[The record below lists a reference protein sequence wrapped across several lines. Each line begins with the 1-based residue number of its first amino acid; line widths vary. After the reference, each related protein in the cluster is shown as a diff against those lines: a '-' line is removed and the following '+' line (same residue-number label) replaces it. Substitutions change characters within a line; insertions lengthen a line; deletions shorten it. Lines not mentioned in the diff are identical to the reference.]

1 MSAGWEALFSAVL
14 EGDNESRQRALA
26 AIDEYQQ
33 RNAQEMLV
41 SVLEFVNS
49 CPTPAFGY
57 LGLKVIHRAL
67 RMCEVCSDISF
78 REFWVHFLESALVI
92 QEKWRECEAVINVIA
107 DISAE
112 LAAKVPFIDVIGF
125 LFMCVKSCPRSGIV
139 MISTVIQRVRVDIPV
154 ERIAAF
160 LEIDSD
166 EENILAAKVSIIVIA
181 LSNKPN
187 DSDLNA
193 MFHSL
198 LTAENPKLN
207 SVTFDVIARQL
218 SSIEKFIEPHLE
230 TLFILL
236 EKSLSNEI
244 TVIHALLFMVK
255 FTNARTGSPVLACLL
270 RLLSIPL
277 SVFDSS
283 EDSVYQFARLCV
295 ANLCERSSG
304 NAFFNAFQE
313 TNLEIIPKLS
323 IICELKEPV
332 ITVIAFSGRYV
343 QLMEVICESLSQPN
357 LSVRRLCLQA
367 IELLCSSFGPL
378 LITDCGDSLL
388 SVFEGFL
395 ECLNDEELA
404 QQFIQTLSAFFQK
417 VPTSV
422 ISPHVLRLV
431 ELALE
436 MSKCHSLRRKVS
448 VCLTN
453 AICNFGSSLTSMTA
467 NITTCALSWIASG
480 DDDSVISSLILVQAL
495 TTNLPV
501 SDRHCFLPVWKASFI
516 MRQRAQT
523 GEDIDICDQCAHSL
537 TGFLSDIVWDDM
549 KTIIPS
555 VIDGASQDLSVS
567 VFDVGAGIESIAG
580 FRQVSSIDPGKVVFV
595 SESCTYSVISSLRM
609 ILSCVTHFQTKYL
622 SIFAD
627 VTLRLCASWIGNPVL
642 ELSTKMLCWSILEA
656 MSKYLHV
663 SFVCELFLV
672 GVKLCG
678 FDSYVDYTEKVLLN
692 ILSNNRF
699 EVSQDHARSIAAV
712 LIEKVLGNSGEDSL
726 EYDPFELDIT
736 LMTEL
741 IASSEACFLTN
752 DLLSRLV
759 ITLENPSTAGFG
771 LACLSRY
778 FVVSRDCE
786 LFSRFAEVA
795 LMLLHDVD
803 DHFYVSLHA
812 IQSLEYVI
820 RHLPR
825 DQSFVSVVTTELIR
839 IITHKNDYENDT
851 LIFFD
856 LSLVTFVRLDPPADT
871 IPMIIKALPM
881 SVANDSTRFVISFI
895 VDTLCSLPRDAI
907 RNDLV
912 LAFLRSH
919 LKSAFTTQEA
929 LSKIEGLLR
938 DLT

>member
-1 MSAGWEALFSAVL
+1 MSVGWEALFSAVL
-14 EGDNESRQRALA
+14 DGDNGSRRLA
-26 AIDEYQQ
+26 VGAIDEYQQ
-33 RNAQEMLV
+33 RNVQEMLV

-67 RMCEVCSDISF
+67 IMCEVCADISF
-78 REFWVHFLESALVI
+78 REFWMQFLESALVI
-92 QEKWRECEAVINVIA
+92 QEKWCESAAVINVIA

-112 LAAKVPFIDVIGF
+112 LAAKAPFIDIIGF
-125 LFMCVKSCPRSGIV
+125 LFTCVKLNPCSGIV
-139 MISTVIQRVRVDIPV
+139 MISTVIQRVRLDIPA
-154 ERIAAF
+154 ERIVAF
-160 LEIDSD
+160 LEMDTND
-166 EENILAAKVSIIVIA
+166 ENILAAKVSILVIA

-193 MFHSL
+193 MFNSL
-198 LTAENPKLN
+198 LTVENPKLN
-207 SVTFDVIARQL
+207 SVTFEVLARQT

-236 EKSLSNEI
+236 EKSLSNEMAA
-244 TVIHALLFMVK
+244 IHALLFIVK
-255 FTNARTGSPVLACLL
+255 FTNARTSSSILSCLL

-295 ANLCERSSG
+295 ANVCERSSG
-304 NAFFNAFQE
+304 NAVFTAFRE
-313 TNLEIIPKLS
+313 TNLDIIPTLS
-323 IICELKEPV
+323 IICELREPV

-343 QLMEVICESLSQPN
+343 RLMELVCESLSQPN
-357 LSVRRLCLQA
+357 FSIRRLCLEA
-367 IELLCSSFGPL
+367 TEHLCSSFGPL
-378 LITDCGDSLL
+378 LITDCSDSLL
-388 SVFEGFL
+388 SVFEGFV
-395 ECLNDEELA
+395 ECLNDELA
-404 QQFIQTLSAFFQK
+404 QQFIQTLAAFFKK

-422 ISPHVLRLV
+422 ISPRVLRLV
-431 ELALE
+431 ELALA
-436 MSKCHSLRRKVS
+436 MSTCHSLRRKVS
-448 VCLTN
+448 VCLNN
-453 AICNFGSSLTSMTA
+453 ALCNFGSSLTSMTT
-467 NITTCALSWIASG
+467 NITTCALSWLASS
-480 DDDSVISSLILVQAL
+480 DDDSVISALVLAQAL

-501 SDRHCFLPVWKASFI
+501 IEKHCFLPVWNASFI

-537 TGFLSDIVWDDM
+537 TGFLSDLIWDDM

-609 ILSCVTHFQTKYL
+609 ILSCVTHFQANYL
-622 SIFAD
+622 NIFGDA
-627 VTLRLCASWIGNPVL
+627 TLSLCASWIGNPVL

-656 MSKYLHV
+656 MSKYLQV
-663 SFVCELFLV
+663 SCACELFLV

-678 FDSYVDYTEKVLLN
+678 FDSYVDYTEKVLFN
-692 ILSNNRF
+692 ILNNNRF
-699 EVSQDHARSIAAV
+699 EISQEHARDIAAV
-712 LIEKVLGNSGEDSL
+712 LIEKVLESSDEDSL

-752 DLLSRLV
+752 DLLSRIV

-771 LACLSRY
+771 LACLSRV
-778 FVVSRDCE
+778 FAVSRDCE

-795 LMLLHDVD
+795 LALLHDVD

-812 IQSLEYVI
+812 IESLEYVI
-820 RHLPR
+820 RHCQR
-825 DQSFVSVVTTELIR
+825 DQSFVSIVTTELIR

-856 LSLVTFVRLDPPADT
+856 LALVTFVRLGPPPDA
-871 IPMIIKALPM
+871 IPMIINALPM

-895 VDTLCSLPRDAI
+895 VDTLCSLPREAI

-929 LSKIEGLLR
+929 LSKIEALLR
-938 DLT
+938 GLT